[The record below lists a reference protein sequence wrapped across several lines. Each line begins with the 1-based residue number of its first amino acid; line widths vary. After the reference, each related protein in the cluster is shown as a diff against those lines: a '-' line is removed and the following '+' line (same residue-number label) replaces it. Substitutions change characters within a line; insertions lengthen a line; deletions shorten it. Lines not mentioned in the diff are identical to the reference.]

1 VNPGTYF
8 FAITSA
14 AVALFIVIEMLR
26 RRRLRERHAIW
37 WLVAGVASLVIA
49 VFPQSIDGLASLIG
63 VEEPVNLVFFSS
75 LVILFVV
82 GVQFSAELTSLE
94 NKTRRL
100 AEEAAMQDQRIRALE
115 STIRSH
121 SK

>member
-1 VNPGTYF
+1 
-8 FAITSA
+8 
-14 AVALFIVIEMLR
+14 
-26 RRRLRERHAIW
+26 
-37 WLVAGVASLVIA
+37 
-49 VFPQSIDGLASLIG
+49 
-63 VEEPVNLVFFSS
+63 VFFSS

-115 STIRSH
+115 SMVRPH
-121 SK
+121 AK